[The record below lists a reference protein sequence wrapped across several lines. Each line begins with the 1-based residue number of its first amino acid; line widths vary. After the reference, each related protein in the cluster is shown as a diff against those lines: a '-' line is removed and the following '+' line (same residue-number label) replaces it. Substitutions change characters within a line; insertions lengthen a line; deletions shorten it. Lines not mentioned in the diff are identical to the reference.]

1 MKAFLKYTFI
11 LGAAFV
17 VSAGTLVHAAGG
29 SEKAVSQE
37 GKYTSAQAAALKAV
51 TDAVATGDESA
62 VREAVS
68 KQVALYPEITG
79 AIVSAALNVPN
90 TSTFIKKL
98 IVRYAVIAAPGERP
112 SILMAIDGNKSFAEV
127 LTVSL
132 RILVNQTLKEQ
143 LDWKVHEN
151 YVKPPSVS

>member
-1 MKAFLKYTFI
+1 
-11 LGAAFV
+11 
-17 VSAGTLVHAAGG
+17 
-29 SEKAVSQE
+29 
-37 GKYTSAQAAALKAV
+37 
-51 TDAVATGDESA
+51 
-62 VREAVS
+62 
-68 KQVALYPEITG
+68 
-79 AIVSAALNVPN
+79 VPN

-112 SILMAIDGNKSFAEV
+112 SILMAIDGNKSLAEV
-127 LTVSL
+127 LKVSL